1 MKLTVCIFILVW
13 CVCSVHMRSFSYH
26 PIYQNDGMP
35 TVYKMPK
42 RHSMQLK
49 VFIECRRDCS
59 NKCNHSLFAFLSHEN
74 ECFTC
79 LLECMSA
86 FTQQAEKVGIQLNQ
100 GKRGRGSSDNEKL
113 SDSLYAPSQH
123 GRRRRLRH
131 NVYGSD
137 HTKTND
143 AELHA

>member
-1 MKLTVCIFILVW
+1 MKLTVCLFILVW
-13 CVCSVHMRSFSYH
+13 CVCSVQMRSFSYH

-86 FTQQAEKVGIQLNQ
+86 FTQQAEKVGV
-100 GKRGRGSSDNEKL
+100 SDCL
-113 SDSLYAPSQH
+113 PISQRLHTLFCLLQTSDC
-123 GRRRRLRH
+123 LRPP
-131 NVYGSD
+131 VGFCIYVRSV
-137 HTKTND
+137 
-143 AELHA
+143 